1 MAKKSKNKTVK
12 KPVDKKP
19 TENPATIVKPANAAD
34 ETPIEE
40 IVAEEMPASDTQA
53 SEKPDTAPKEKP
65 ADKTPTPKKEEKP
78 ANKGSKK
85 ENALN
90 IIFFELL
97 INQKR
102 TNGFCDFCGFGA
114 NSRFV

>member
-53 SEKPDTAPKEKP
+53 SEKPDTAPKENP

-78 ANKGSKK
+78 AIGFFGLTTMQQKADADGVRGGKNKW
-85 ENALN
+85 
-90 IIFFELL
+90 I
-97 INQKR
+97 
-102 TNGFCDFCGFGA
+102 
-114 NSRFV
+114 